1 MCSVQENIAK
11 KAVLV
16 TATST
21 SASVSASMAYMK
33 EGGGG
38 RYFLVNWLKLSVI
51 MSHVT
56 VSRLSGFIE
65 KHREQ
70 NSEQKESN
78 GNIFHINVSMID
90 SLTVFVISHV
100 FAVLKHIVIT

>member
-33 EGGGG
+33 EGGTL
-38 RYFLVNWLKLSVI
+38 FPCKLA
-51 MSHVT
+51 
-56 VSRLSGFIE
+56 
-65 KHREQ
+65 Q
-70 NSEQKESN
+70 
-78 GNIFHINVSMID
+78 
-90 SLTVFVISHV
+90 TVFDHESRHS
-100 FAVLKHIVIT
+100 FKTFRFY

>member
-1 MCSVQENIAK
+1 
-11 KAVLV
+11 
-16 TATST
+16 
-21 SASVSASMAYMK
+21 
-33 EGGGG
+33 
-38 RYFLVNWLKLSVI
+38 

-100 FAVLKHIVIT
+100 FAVLKNIVIT